1 MGFWPVVNRV
11 LDECDVLIIV
21 KDARVPDLSKN
32 EELEGKIRRM
42 NKNVLEVFNK
52 VDLISKTER
61 AMLEKMFPHAI
72 YVSALKKKGVNPLKN
87 KLIEHAKKLGR
98 ELRVGIVGY
107 PNMGKSALINAL
119 AGKHKAVVSSVAGTT
134 KGTQWVRADS
144 QLMII
149 DSPGVI
155 PFKQK
160 EDELVLLAA
169 KNPEKVKDVERAA
182 SVIVRYLVKNRP
194 DAIKRY
200 ANEKE
205 VPRDP
210 ELALELI
217 GKKRG
222 YLMKGGIVDMNRTST
237 QIIRDWQ
244 SGKLR

>member
-1 MGFWPVVNRV
+1 MGFWPVVNRI
-11 LDECDVLIIV
+11 LEECDVVVIV
-21 KDARVPDLSKN
+21 KDSRVPDLSKN

-42 NKNVLEVFNK
+42 DKKVLEVFNK

-72 YVSALKKKGVNPLKN
+72 YVSAIKKKGIQPLKER
-87 KLIEHAKKLGR
+87 LLDEAKRIGR

-119 AGKHKAVVSSVAGTT
+119 AGTQKTKVSSVAGTT

-182 SVIVRYLVKNRP
+182 SVIVRYLGKSRP
-194 DAIKRY
+194 DALKRY
-200 ANEKE
+200 ASEKE

-210 ELALELI
+210 EAALELI

-222 YLMKGGIVDMNRTST
+222 YLMKGGITDINRTSI